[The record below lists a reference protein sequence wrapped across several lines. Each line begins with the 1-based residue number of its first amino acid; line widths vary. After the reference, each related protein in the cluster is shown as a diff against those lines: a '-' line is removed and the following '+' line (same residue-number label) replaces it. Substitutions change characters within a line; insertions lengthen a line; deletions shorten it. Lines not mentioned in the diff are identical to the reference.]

1 MSDVKKILFV
11 GKFNNAFRALSDFFD
26 GLFNI
31 QICVDNA
38 AMVKGMLKLQC
49 PELVVVSLCGIGE
62 NVGKIF
68 EDIKTNY
75 STLPVVCIGTSED
88 VAACDDIMD
97 TAQFTVLTMPIENE
111 KILDVVCKVLNVT
124 YENNMII
131 DNNKGGKKNIL
142 LVDDSNIQ
150 LRAMT
155 ELLKD
160 KYDVRSAT
168 SGMQALTLIGKEK
181 PDMIFLD
188 YEMPVCDGRM
198 TLEMIREL
206 DEAKDLPVVF
216 LTGVSDMKHIAAVLE
231 LKPAGY
237 LLKPAD
243 SKQIYEIIEKILG

>member
-1 MSDVKKILFV
+1 MSEVKKILFV
-11 GKFNNAFRALSDFFD
+11 GKFNNAFREMSDFFD

-49 PELVVVSLCGIGE
+49 PELVVVSLGGISE
-62 NVGKIF
+62 NVGMIF
-68 EDIKTNY
+68 EEIKTNY
-75 STLPVVCIGTSED
+75 PSLPVICIGTSEE
-88 VAACDDIMD
+88 VATRDAIMD
-97 TAQFTVLTMPIENE
+97 TAQFIALTMPIENE
-111 KILDVVCKVLNVT
+111 KILEVVNKVLDVT
-124 YENNMII
+124 C
-131 DNNKGGKKNIL
+131 DNNTKKRIL

-160 KYDVRSAT
+160 KYDVRTAT

-181 PDMIFLD
+181 PDIIFLD

-216 LTGVSDMKHIAAVLE
+216 LTGVSDRKHIAAVLE

-237 LLKPAD
+237 LLKPAN
-243 SKQIYEIIEKILG
+243 SKQIYEIIEKTLG